1 MSSPTESVTAEANN
15 QGSAKGLRGRTTH
28 VVERVQSGTP
38 GKLYGRLN
46 AVDFMNSAF
55 QLSALFL
62 LCLFPFLVIV
72 SNAFGGDPRRVII
85 SRMGLNHQAAKDLD
99 GLISSGHQAFTT
111 LSVFGAVFLALAAIG
126 IAATLQ
132 TWYGKIYDQELPT
145 VWWKQLLI
153 RAIWVV
159 SMIVNVA
166 VLALVGLQTGPAG
179 GRVLIFLCE
188 FAISTL
194 FWWWSIYL
202 LLAGQVGW
210 REAFPSGLATAICLT
225 GLGVFSAL
233 LFSNSIV
240 SDEKSYGPVGVVMVL
255 LSWCIGFGVV
265 LHLGAVVGRMWN
277 ERGAGS
283 ALENQGQMS
292 PDPSATGSP

>member
-1 MSSPTESVTAEANN
+1 LANRRRSF
-15 QGSAKGLRGRTTH
+15 SAQ
-28 VVERVQSGTP
+28 VVE
-38 GKLYGRLN
+38 L
-46 AVDFMNSAF
+46 
-55 QLSALFL
+55 
-62 LCLFPFLVIV
+62 
-72 SNAFGGDPRRVII
+72 VII
-85 SRMGLNHQAAKDLD
+85 SRLGLKGQAAKDID
-99 GLISSGHQAFTT
+99 GLISNGHQAVAT
-111 LSVFGAVFLALAAIG
+111 LTVFGAAFLALSAIG

-132 TWYGKIYDQELPT
+132 AWYGRVYERELPK

-153 RAIWVV
+153 RVVWVG
-159 SMIVNVA
+159 SFIVNVA
-166 VLALVGLQTGPAG
+166 LLAAIGLHAGPTG
-179 GRVLIFLCE
+179 GRVLIFVCE

-202 LLAGQVGW
+202 LLVGQMGW

-265 LHLGAVVGRMWN
+265 VHIGAVVGRMWN
-277 ERGAGS
+277 ERDGALQHEGTAS
-283 ALENQGQMS
+283 SSQ
-292 PDPSATGSP
+292 

>member
-1 MSSPTESVTAEANN
+1 MSSPTEHVTAEGND

-28 VVERVQSGTP
+28 VVKRVQSGTA
-38 GKLYGRLN
+38 GKLWTRLS

-62 LCLFPFLVIV
+62 LCFFPFLVIV
-72 SNAFGGDPRRVII
+72 TNAFGGDPRKVII
-85 SRMGLNHQAAKDLD
+85 SRMGLSGQAAKDID
-99 GLISSGHQAFTT
+99 SLISTGHQAFTT
-111 LSVFGAVFLALAAIG
+111 LSVLGAAFLALAAIG

-132 TWYGKIYDQELPT
+132 AWYGKIYDKEILPAA
-145 VWWKQLLI
+145 WWKQLLI
-153 RAIWVV
+153 RVLWVA
-159 SMIVNVA
+159 SMIVNVIL
-166 VLALVGLQTGPAG
+166 LAIVGLQTGPEG
-179 GRVLIFLCE
+179 GRVLIFFCE

-240 SDEKSYGPVGVVMVL
+240 SDEKSYGPIGVVMVL

-277 ERGAGS
+277 ERGADVR
-283 ALENQGQMS
+283 A
-292 PDPSATGSP
+292 

>member
-1 MSSPTESVTAEANN
+1 MSSPTEHVAVEELD
-15 QGSAKGLRGRTTH
+15 QGSSPKGLRGKTTH
-28 VVERVQSGTP
+28 VVKRVQTGTP
-38 GKLYGRLN
+38 GKLYERLN

-62 LCLFPFLVIV
+62 LCFFPFLVIIT
-72 SNAFGGDPRRVII
+72 NAFGRDPRKVII
-85 SRMGLNHQAAKDLD
+85 SRMGLNPQAARDID

-132 TWYGKIYDQELPT
+132 AWYAKIYERKVLPAL
-145 VWWKQLLI
+145 WWKQLGL
-153 RAIWVV
+153 RAIWVA

-166 VLALVGLQTGPAG
+166 VLALIGLQSGPAG

-202 LLAGQVGW
+202 LLGGQVGW
-210 REAFPSGLATAICLT
+210 REAFPSGLASAICLT

-233 LFSNSIV
+233 LFSNSII

-277 ERGAGS
+277 ERGGDTRA
-283 ALENQGQMS
+283 
-292 PDPSATGSP
+292 